1 MPRKK
6 PTRKDKRYEYKLTI
20 GRDIHGKLRR
30 KSFYSTISLADAKKK
45 AEEYRVASE
54 VSARTGEAFVPSTGR
69 FADWARKWL
78 KTYKQPFVDV
88 DTYKLTYVSLVEGHL
103 IPYFGNALLSEIRPA
118 DVQAYFATKTA
129 CSESRLKKMR
139 SILKAIFE
147 SAIENDLCYKD
158 PAKHST
164 YRSTAQKH
172 IKHVLSDEQME
183 TVKAYAV
190 DRMPEVVL
198 LLETGLRRGELVGL
212 MWSDIDMDEK
222 TLRVRRSMVLR
233 DKVVTANPPKWNSYR
248 TLPLSDEAMALIR
261 TLPHDSLYVFPNENG
276 APHCPNSWSQKLKR
290 LMRKLHAEH
299 IEIPVVTA
307 HELRHTYGTYLR
319 RHGAD
324 IYTIQKL
331 LGHKDINVTAEIY
344 VHNELDTLRN
354 VLTSIAPAAEDTDD
368 KLTTTGA

>member
-6 PTRKDKRYEYKLTI
+6 PTRKDNRYEYKLTL
-20 GRDIHGKLRR
+20 GRNIHGKPLR
-30 KSFYSTISLADAKKK
+30 KSFYSTVSLSDAKKK

-69 FADWARKWL
+69 FAPWARKWL
-78 KTYKQPFVDV
+78 LSYKQPFVEE

-103 IPYFGNALLSEIRPA
+103 IPYFGNALLSDIRPV
-118 DVQAYFATKTA
+118 DIQAYFATKTA

-139 SILKAIFE
+139 SILNAIFE
-147 SAIENDLCYKD
+147 CAIENDLCYKN
-158 PAKHST
+158 PAKHCT

-183 TVKAYAV
+183 TVKAYTA

-212 MWSDIDMDEK
+212 MWSDINLNEK
-222 TLRVRRSMVLR
+222 TLRVQRSMIVR
-233 DKVVTANPPKWNSYR
+233 NGTVVANPPKWKSYR
-248 TLPLSDEAMALIR
+248 TLPLSEEAVQLIR
-261 TLPHDSLYVFPNENG
+261 SLPKESLYLFPNEDGN
-276 APHCPNSWSQKLKR
+276 PYCPNTWSQKLKR
-290 LMRKLHAEH
+290 LMRKLHNEH
-299 IEIPVVTA
+299 NEVPVVTA

-344 VHNELDTLRN
+344 VHNEIDTLRN
-354 VLTSIAPAAEDTDD
+354 VLTSINPTGENQAKTAESS
-368 KLTTTGA
+368 